1 MDPEAMDTGGVNT
14 SPRIDQKMKARNA
27 AMRLKHGSPQFK
39 DVLRKR
45 FHNRIKENRGRLFD
59 RLRDV
64 SGSKSGVVTT
74 FIQQELASIL
84 KAEDWNLIDYDE
96 EMRLKEETE
105 TNAFFEQEDW
115 LLQQYDLLVA
125 DDNTLQQ
132 LWEDAQL
139 VVCPVCRKGNLTMLI
154 DSSSKSINCDHC
166 LMTVPARASI
176 PDVQDRIYTIIDS
189 HSDSGC
195 EDNTNFFISREDA
208 SLYAHCNSCPFF
220 DLAI

>member
-1 MDPEAMDTGGVNT
+1 MDPETMDTGGVNT

-84 KAEDWNLIDYDE
+84 KGNFTLYLKFTPLIYVCIIFICF
-96 EMRLKEETE
+96 LLV
-105 TNAFFEQEDW
+105 EDW
-115 LLQQYDLLVA
+115 LLRQYDLLVA